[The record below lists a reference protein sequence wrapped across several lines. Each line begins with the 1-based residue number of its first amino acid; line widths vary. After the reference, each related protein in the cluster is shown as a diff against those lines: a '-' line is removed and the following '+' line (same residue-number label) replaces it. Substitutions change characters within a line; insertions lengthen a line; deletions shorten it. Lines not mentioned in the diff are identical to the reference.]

1 MIASHNLQAKGRF
14 GYTNAVKIV
23 RMVMNMLWKFNAR
36 RESPFIM
43 RNPAVCAWTI
53 KKLLCSEA
61 LKKNRTSAT
70 KFFHP
75 FSQVNNFYVRNF
87 PVGSTISANFSQNT
101 SFCEF
106 FTFKHCFFSK
116 ESQKWRKTALMRKIA
131 FNLYTPF
138 NLSPKFQ
145 SFPRE
150 LFTLQR

>member
-14 GYTNAVKIV
+14 AYTNAVKIV
-23 RMVMNMLWKFNAR
+23 RIVMNMLWKFNAR

-43 RNPAVCAWTI
+43 RNPAVCAWRI

-70 KFFHP
+70 KFFQT
-75 FSQVNNFYVRNF
+75 FSQVNNFLRKKL
-87 PVGSTISANFSQNT
+87 PVGSTVSVNFSQTQVFVNSSPLNT
-101 SFCEF
+101 VF
-106 FTFKHCFFSK
+106 FPKR
-116 ESQKWRKTALMRKIA
+116 SQKWRNIELMRKIA